1 MNIQNRFRRMLI
13 KTGLG
18 LTVAPWLP
26 NLASAQSGIRIRQEW
41 QQFKLTSHYQSF
53 RNAIASMRANTN
65 ASNRGSLQFWTNV
78 HVNQCPHGL
87 PYFIS
92 WHRGYL
98 YYFEQQLRIASGD
111 PDLNLPYWDYYSYAT
126 LPAEFTDPSPG
137 NPLYM
142 PRMSSNVYSALNLL
156 PFAPAVHNFQ
166 RGTANAFEPKI
177 EDVHNP
183 VHDLIGGIMSTMQS
197 PLDPIFFLHH
207 ASIDRLTHAWAVPDG
222 KGIPLSA
229 YPYSSTNSDP
239 YWAGNNV
246 YASDLSIERYRTL
259 DPNWLGNDY
268 ANTNVPSTLPP
279 VPSALRVEASR
290 LTPSPDL
297 PARQRPPFRSFPL
310 VRPRRFSASRR
321 SLGGFAQLTFDEQS
335 VSTHLRLDKKYAA
348 EMGRVVVARW
358 SGSEADTGERI
369 GTLKLVIDRALVSES
384 AAKGGYFYALYL
396 NMPAQ
401 LDVSSAQGQSFIGTL
416 GAFQIAAASHHG
428 PARLEF
434 DVSDLLAQ
442 QNTTDFSELSV
453 SWVRVDGDKP
463 PVGKAIHV
471 EEARVELAFEEPPI
485 QTVPKTRPDGW
496 YRTRELDGRPS
507 LGHG

>member
-207 ASIDRLTHAWAVPDG
+207 ASIDRLTHAWAMPDG

-268 ANTNVPSTLPP
+268 ANTNVPIVLPP
-279 VPSALRVEASR
+279 VPLALRMEASR
-290 LTPSPDL
+290 LSPSPGL
-297 PARQRPPFRSFPL
+297 PARQRPPFRSFPSA
-310 VRPRRFSASRR
+310 RRRRISATRR
-321 SLGGFAQLTFDEQS
+321 SLGGFSQLPFDEQS
-335 VSTHLRLDKKYAA
+335 VSARLRLDKKDAA
-348 EMGRVVVARW
+348 ELGRVVAARRN
-358 SGSEADTGERI
+358 SRDAESGERI
-369 GTLKLVIDRALVSES
+369 GTIKVVIDKASVSET
-384 AAKGGYFYALYL
+384 AANGGYFYALYL

-401 LDVSSAQGQSFIGTL
+401 LDSASSGAQSFIGTL
-416 GAFQIAAASHHG
+416 GAFQIAGASHHG
-428 PARLEF
+428 PARIEF

-442 QNTTDFSELSV
+442 QKLTDFSELSL
-453 SWVRVDGDKP
+453 SWVRIDGDKP
-463 PVGKAIHV
+463 PAGKTIQV
-471 EEARVELAFEEPPI
+471 EEARVDLSFEAAPMRAAPLA
-485 QTVPKTRPDGW
+485 KPDDW
-496 YRTRELDGRPS
+496 YRRREGA
-507 LGHG
+507 